1 MLTVVTGATGHLGAN
16 LVRALIERRRRV
28 RVVVHR
34 DSRSLEGL
42 DVERVNGDVCDAA
55 SLEHAFAGAEVVY
68 HLAAMISI
76 TGDRG
81 GMVSRVNAFG
91 VRNAAGAA
99 LKRGVRRFIHC
110 SSIHAYRMAGVRGVI
125 DETSARAEQGR
136 AFAYDASKAAG
147 ERELRAAIER
157 GLDAVI
163 VNPTGVIGP
172 NDFGPSRMGRML
184 LDLHRRRLPA
194 LVTGGFDWIDVR
206 DVVTAMLA
214 AETKGRTGESYIL
227 SGHWHSVPE
236 LARMASETTGV
247 RPPRL
252 TVPAWLALLGCPAA
266 ALHGRIARREPL
278 YTRESLAAIGRTCR
292 VARDKA
298 MRELGHAPRPIA
310 ETIRDTYA
318 WFDSAGML
326 GVPRALEAHTG

>member
-1 MLTVVTGATGHLGAN
+1 MLTVVTGASGHVGAN
-16 LVRALIERRRRV
+16 LVRALVERGRRV

-34 DSRSLEGL
+34 DARALEGL
-42 DVERVNGDVCDAA
+42 DVERVTGDVCEPA

-68 HLAAMISI
+68 HLAALISI
-76 TGDRG
+76 TGGRG
-81 GMVSRVNAFG
+81 GLVSRVNVEG
-91 VRNAAGAA
+91 VRHAAGAA

-110 SSIHAYRMAGVRGVI
+110 SSIHAFRMAGVRGAI
-125 DETSARAEQGR
+125 DETSARSEGR

-163 VNPTGVIGP
+163 VHPTGVIGP

-206 DVVTAMLA
+206 DVVAAMLA
-214 AETKGRTGESYIL
+214 AETKGRTGEGYIL
-227 SGHWHSVPE
+227 SGHWHSVSE
-236 LARMASETTGV
+236 LARMASAATGI

-252 TVPAWLALLGCPAA
+252 TVPGWLALLGCPAA
-266 ALHGRIARREPL
+266 ALHGRLAGREPL
-278 YTRESLAAIGRTCR
+278 YTRESLAAIGRACR
-292 VARDKA
+292 VAGDKA
-298 MRELGHAPRPIA
+298 VRELGHAPRPIA

-318 WFDSAGML
+318 WFDGAGML
-326 GVPRALEAHTG
+326 GAPRALEAHTG

>member
-16 LVRALIERRRRV
+16 LVRALVEMGRRV

-34 DSRSLEGL
+34 GSQSLERL
-42 DVERVNGDVCDAA
+42 DVERVNGDVCDPA

-68 HLAAMISI
+68 HLAALISI
-76 TGDRG
+76 SGERG
-81 GMVSRVNAFG
+81 GMVSRINVEG

-110 SSIHAYRMAGVRGVI
+110 SSIHAFRMAGARGVI
-125 DETSARAEQGR
+125 DETSARTEQRR

-163 VNPTGVIGP
+163 VNPTAVIGP

-184 LDLHRRRLPA
+184 IDLHRRRLPA
-194 LVTGGFDWIDVR
+194 LVSGGFDWVDAR
-206 DVVTAMLA
+206 DVVAAMLA
-214 AETKGRTGESYIL
+214 AETKGRTGENYIS
-227 SGHWHSVPE
+227 SGHWHSVSE
-236 LARMASETTGV
+236 LAKIASATTGV
-247 RPPRL
+247 RLPRL
-252 TVPAWLALLGCPAA
+252 TVPAWLALLGCPTA
-266 ALHGRIARREPL
+266 ALQGRLAKQEPL
-278 YTRESLAAIGRTCR
+278 YTRESLATISHKCR
-292 VARDKA
+292 VGRDKA
-298 MRELGHAPRPIA
+298 MRELGYAPRQLA

-318 WFDSAGML
+318 WFDRAGML
-326 GVPRALEAHTG
+326 GAPRALEAHTG